1 METFRGEELLWLS
14 DKKFHND
21 DVKSVWNQ
29 VRSTDCS
36 MEKLHCLSYCL
47 WMKDKIQKATTE
59 ECKRHEYKQNSQ
71 YLWNIIILLQKKH
84 LSFSEA
90 CLQQMNTTI
99 LIKINWPGETYNWT
113 NLFFVFGTP
122 WPPDLLCKHWFT
134 SSVWNFIFCLWVA
147 DIHPCE
153 NIQWRGVRRNGCF
166 CRLHLFS
173 VQRGIQPKMRPTHLI
188 FVSKCWSASEAKGFC
203 NSFCVPVAYAPR

>member
-1 METFRGEELLWLS
+1 MRSLIHVTSLPEKEGFLYQRVGGLFKRGVNISVNSKTSNLPPSIPQVHVFNWSFALCSLWKQPFLLAPCCCIEMFCGEELLRLS

-47 WMKDKIQKATTE
+47 WMTDKIQKATKNVNAMNINKTVN
-59 ECKRHEYKQNSQ
+59 K

-84 LSFSEA
+84 LSFSGA

-99 LIKINWPGETYNWT
+99 LIKLTRRNINNWT
-113 NLFFVFGTP
+113 NLFF
-122 WPPDLLCKHWFT
+122 
-134 SSVWNFIFCLWVA
+134 CLWN
-147 DIHPCE
+147 PMTT
-153 NIQWRGVRRNGCF
+153 
-166 CRLHLFS
+166 RL
-173 VQRGIQPKMRPTHLI
+173 IM
-188 FVSKCWSASEAKGFC
+188 
-203 NSFCVPVAYAPR
+203 

>member
-1 METFRGEELLWLS
+1 MWRLIHVTSLPEKESFLYQRVGGLFKIGVNISVNSKTSNLPPGIPQVHVFDWSFALCSLWKQPFFLAPYRCMETFRGEELLRLS

-59 ECKRHEYKQNSQ
+59 ECKHHEYKQNSQ

-84 LSFSEA
+84 WSFSEA
-90 CLQQMNTTI
+90 CLQMNTTI
-99 LIKINWPGETYNWT
+99 LIKLTKRNIQLNKI
-113 NLFFVFGTP
+113 NLFF
-122 WPPDLLCKHWFT
+122 
-134 SSVWNFIFCLWVA
+134 CLWN
-147 DIHPCE
+147 PMTT
-153 NIQWRGVRRNGCF
+153 
-166 CRLHLFS
+166 RL
-173 VQRGIQPKMRPTHLI
+173 IT
-188 FVSKCWSASEAKGFC
+188 
-203 NSFCVPVAYAPR
+203 